1 MKTKND
7 VAKSVYLLLN
17 IQALQCIIIH
27 SKLLYIRTIPNS
39 FPLEN
44 SLRSCWYKT
53 SYSSVACKVDQII
66 W

>member
-27 SKLLYIRTIPNS
+27 SKLLYNQTIPNS
-39 FPLEN
+39 LPLEN
-44 SLRSCWYKT
+44 SLRSLLIQNFLFFSCL
-53 SYSSVACKVDQII
+53 
-66 W
+66 